1 MISEE
6 EILKLN
12 FPDAPKVASNL
23 PGPKTKE
30 IWDQSW
36 KYETPTRVG
45 GSYLQFVWDSAMGS
59 TIKDLDGNLFID
71 MTGGLGVNN
80 VGHTHP
86 KVVETILKQ
95 APKLMHTLD
104 MVNEPRS
111 VLAKRL
117 SEIMPPG
124 LRDNC
129 FTAFD
134 TSGSGAV
141 DTAIKYAKMITGR
154 KEIIAFQGAYHGV
167 FGHSLALTTSPHYRV
182 GYEPFVPNAHH
193 MPYGYCYRCFI
204 GAKYPDCGIACAR
217 YLDYVLNTPYTGIT
231 QPACVIVEPI
241 QGEGGYCPPPPEFF
255 PIVAKACKKAGALLI
270 VDEIQSGFGR
280 TGKMWAIENW
290 PGVEPDMVVWGKGVA
305 GELPL
310 TGVTVK
316 AEYQSK
322 LEVGSQPATFP
333 GNALA
338 CAVALTNI
346 DIMTDPNTELMKR
359 AGIVGE
365 EIMNI
370 YREAQKT
377 SPVIGEV
384 RGKGFMMC
392 VELVK
397 NKETREPIAAEKAFG
412 LMLSLQNRGILN
424 FVCGRYGNGFRFMPP
439 LTTPKKY
446 FETAAKTFVS
456 LVKEQEKDLML

>member
-1 MISEE
+1 MISEA
-6 EILKLN
+6 EIMKLN
-12 FPDAPKVASNL
+12 FPDAPKVADTL

-30 IWDQSW
+30 IWDKSW

-45 GSYLQFVWDSAMGS
+45 GSYLQFVWDTALGS
-59 TIKDLDGNLFID
+59 TIKDPDGNLFID

-80 VGHTHP
+80 VGHSHP
-86 KVVETILKQ
+86 RVVETVLKQ

-104 MVNEPRS
+104 MVNGPRAA
-111 VLAKRL
+111 LAEKL
-117 SEIMPPG
+117 AEIMPQG
-124 LRDNC
+124 LKNNC

-134 TSGSGAV
+134 ASGSGAIE
-141 DTAIKYAKMITGR
+141 TAIKYAKMITGK

-167 FGHSLALTTSPHYRV
+167 YGHSLALTVSPHYRN
-182 GYEPFVPNAHH
+182 GYEPFVSNAHH
-193 MPYGYCYRCFI
+193 LPYGYCYRCFI
-204 GAKYPDCGIACAR
+204 GAKYPECGMACAK

-241 QGEGGYCPPPPEFF
+241 QGEGGYCPPPNEFF
-255 PIVAKACKKAGALLI
+255 PIVAEACKKAGALLI
-270 VDEIQSGFGR
+270 VDEIQAGFGR

-290 PGVEPDMVVWGKGVA
+290 GGVEPDMLVWGKGVA

-310 TGVTVK
+310 TGVAVR

-346 DIMTDPNTELMKR
+346 DIMTDPETDLMGR
-359 AGIVGE
+359 ARVVGE

-397 NKETREPIAAEKAFG
+397 NKETKEPIDGEKAFG
-412 LMLSLQNRGILN
+412 LMIALQNKGILN

-439 LTTPKKY
+439 LTTPKAY
-446 FETAAKTFVS
+446 FEKAAKTFVQ
-456 LVKEQEKDLML
+456 LVKEQEGDLQK